1 MKSNFLFVTKIKNK
15 IDNFMCSTYKHSFVL
30 PLIITNL
37 DINEQNTPIG
47 KFAYAVLIFSFISL
61 FCFINILG
69 YGIAYFLI
77 QNSKYKNEKN
87 YPLLS
92 KLINRYIQIGK
103 VYIIVEISFCLISLL
118 I

>member
-1 MKSNFLFVTKIKNK
+1 MF
-15 IDNFMCSTYKHSFVL
+15 STYKHYFVL
-30 PLIITNL
+30 PLIMSNL
-37 DINEQNTPIG
+37 EISEQKTPIG
-47 KFAYAVLIFSFISL
+47 KFAYAVLIFSFITL
-61 FCFINILG
+61 FCFINKIG
-69 YGIAYFLI
+69 YGVAYYLI

>member
-1 MKSNFLFVTKIKNK
+1 
-15 IDNFMCSTYKHSFVL
+15 MCSTYKHSFVL

-47 KFAYAVLIFSFISL
+47 KFAYAVLIFSFIAL

-77 QNSKYKNEKN
+77 QNSNEFVVMTEGRVLSWSDRSCNMNLDNSVCTCWYFGSLVKC
-87 YPLLS
+87 YPS
-92 KLINRYIQIGK
+92 SG
-103 VYIIVEISFCLISLL
+103 
-118 I
+118 